1 MAYWRMRL
9 RDGFGSRGGEDLWP
23 ACKKHLVAAITYNGV
38 HETDLSVFSRGDHPP
53 NWDEVRGGKGSLS
66 HFVWDIR
73 GGDTIYVADSMS
85 HQIVGMGY
93 ARAKLGEVAYRFDR
107 RSPIEPSGGPKWC
120 HLIDVDWDE
129 AFVPFA
135 YEHPRSGIT
144 TVLELNETEVHLFGE
159 ATQKREHRDRGLS
172 EEDAQDTVLL
182 GEAYPRY
189 TSAAMRLIQRE
200 HVHLSNTFKAWL
212 RNGYNIRL
220 IQERQRIDALFKN
233 GRNSFLVE
241 FKIAYQGN
249 TTRAIREALG
259 QILEYNHY
267 PKRSCCDRWL
277 LVLNVPPSAEDVI
290 FVSSLRE
297 KYSLPITLGWRTDVG
312 FEFEPHLDLR

>member
-9 RDGFGSRGGEDLWP
+9 RDGFGSRGGENMWP
-23 ACKKHLVAAITYNGV
+23 QCREHLVAAITYNGV
-38 HETDLSVFSRGDHPP
+38 QETDLSAFSRGHHPP
-53 NWDEVRGGKGSLS
+53 NWDQVRGGKGSLS
-66 HFVWDIR
+66 HFAWDIR
-73 GGDTIYVADSMS
+73 GGDTIYIADSMS

-93 ARAKLGEVAYRFDR
+93 ARAKLGEVAYRFDEQ
-107 RSPIEPSGGPKWC
+107 SPIEPAGGPRWC

-135 YEHPRSGIT
+135 YEHPRSGII
-144 TVLELNETEVHLFGE
+144 TVLELNEAEVHQFEE

-172 EEDAQDTVLL
+172 EKDIQDTVLL

-212 RNGYNIRL
+212 RDEFSIRL
-220 IQERQRIDALFKN
+220 IQEKQRIDAQFAHH
-233 GRNSFLVE
+233 RSSFLVE
-241 FKIAYQGN
+241 FKIAYQGK

-259 QILEYNHY
+259 QMLEYNLY
-267 PKRSCCDRWL
+267 PKRSCCDHWL
-277 LVLNVPPSAEDVI
+277 LILDVAPSADDVT
-290 FVSSLRE
+290 FVDSLR
-297 KYSLPITLGWRTDVG
+297 KGYSLPITLGWRTDVG
-312 FEFEPHLDLR
+312 FEFTRNLPLR